1 LVQIA
6 ELVNTVV
13 TILTILLFAR
23 SILSFVIR
31 DPSNPIMRF
40 LYDVTEPI
48 LAPIRRR
55 MPTMGGFDLSMLVA
69 FFGIQII
76 GQLVVRMLLGGGL

>member
-1 LVQIA
+1 MVQIA

-13 TILTILLFAR
+13 LILTMLLLAR
-23 SILSFVIR
+23 AILSFVIQ
-31 DPSNPIMRF
+31 DPYNPIMRF

-55 MPTMGGFDLSMLVA
+55 MPPMGAFDFSMLVA
-69 FFGIQII
+69 FIGLQII
-76 GQLVVRMLLGGGL
+76 GRLVVGLLLSAG

>member
-1 LVQIA
+1 MVQIA

-13 TILTILLFAR
+13 NILTILLFAR

-31 DPSNPIMRF
+31 DPYNPIMRF

-55 MPTMGGFDLSMLVA
+55 MPPMGGFDLSMLVA

-76 GQLVVRMLLGGGL
+76 GRLVVRLLLGGGL

>member
-1 LVQIA
+1 MVQIA

>member
-1 LVQIA
+1 MVQIA

-55 MPTMGGFDLSMLVA
+55 MPRMGGFDLSMLVA

>member
-13 TILTILLFAR
+13 NILTILLFAR

-31 DPSNPIMRF
+31 DPHNPIMRF

-55 MPTMGGFDLSMLVA
+55 MPPMGGFDLSMLVA

-76 GQLVVRMLLGGGL
+76 GRILVQLLLRGL

>member
-1 LVQIA
+1 MV

-13 TILTILLFAR
+13 NILTILLFAR

-76 GQLVVRMLLGGGL
+76 GRLVVRILLGGGL